1 MAASFLSDPPKS
13 PAAVSRFQCMPEL
26 ELDTVFERPSEDDL
40 SSQPPSASSQAEPE
54 KVESIDDKEAEV
66 ANLSLKEPFLAP
78 PPPAAVIRAPKKT
91 VKMVESK
98 ATSVA
103 I

>member
-1 MAASFLSDPPKS
+1 MAATLFSDPPKS

-54 KVESIDDKEAEV
+54 KVESTNEKESEV

-78 PPPAAVIRAPKKT
+78 PPPTAVARTPKKT
-91 VKMVESK
+91 VRMVENK
-98 ATSVA
+98 AISVA